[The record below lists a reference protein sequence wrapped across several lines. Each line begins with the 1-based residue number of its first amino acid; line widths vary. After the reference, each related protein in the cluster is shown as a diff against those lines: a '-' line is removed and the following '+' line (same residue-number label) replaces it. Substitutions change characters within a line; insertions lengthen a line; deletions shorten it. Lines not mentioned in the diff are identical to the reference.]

1 METFTKHV
9 TNKKPLS
16 MTISLQSDIGSK
28 YHTVFLV
35 SKPDILFFENWTA
48 VSFTINDIAQGEL
61 AQYLISN
68 PSGYF
73 KQKSPVDWLLQ
84 LSKANFEITR
94 VNDTLE
100 LLKIKIDGLVVN
112 MLLAPKN
119 YLSLPLT
126 SLEKQKDN
134 KSFVK
139 LLNLGLLGRIS
150 SIVMYSLSSQQI
162 FTSYAPVNRDVVM
175 LQTDDYTNINIS
187 LDNQSLLI
195 DAKDIKDIKI
205 SRLADSDTSLDDS
218 VTPIYLVDI
227 KTATNAFDINI
238 LGI

>member
-16 MTISLQSDIGSK
+16 MTISLDSDIDPK

-48 VSFTINDIAQGEL
+48 VSFTINEVAQGEL

-100 LLKIKIDGLVVN
+100 LLKIKIDGLIVN

-187 LDNQSLLI
+187 LDNQSLLV
-195 DAKDIKDIKI
+195 DARDIKDIKI
-205 SRLADSDTSLDDS
+205 SRLADSDTSLDDNI
-218 VTPIYLVDI
+218 TPIYLIDI
-227 KTATNAFDINI
+227 KTNTNAFDINI

>member
-16 MTISLQSDIGSK
+16 MTISLDSDIGPK

-48 VSFTINDIAQGEL
+48 VSFTINEVAQGEL

-100 LLKIKIDGLVVN
+100 LLKIKIDGLIVN

-187 LDNQSLLI
+187 LDNQSLLV
-195 DAKDIKDIKI
+195 DARDIKDIKI
-205 SRLADSDTSLDDS
+205 SRLADSDTSLDDNI
-218 VTPIYLVDI
+218 TPIYLIDI
-227 KTATNAFDINI
+227 KTESNAFDINI